1 MDNHTRLGEQDI
13 PSLTRTLALP
23 AITGM
28 LVNAIYNVVDTFFVG
43 KLNDTYALGAVSV
56 AFPAIMIITAISLTF
71 GIGMGALVSRL
82 LGEKNYEKANIIFST
97 TVTSVFVIGIA
108 IAVLGFTNMDFVAA
122 VFGIKGT
129 LKEYFKNFMQYV
141 FIAAPFTTLNMS
153 FNNSIRAEGNAKYSM
168 HALNIGA
175 VLNVILD
182 PIFIFTFDMGVAGA
196 AIATGI
202 SQGVSTLFLIRY
214 YMTGKSVVKYS
225 LKKFH
230 FNIKTYLEIFKIG
243 FPSLV
248 RQTLVSAAVAFANA
262 AATPF
267 GTSAVASIGV
277 VMKINSICT
286 FVLFGLGQAFQPI
299 VAFNYGAGKLER
311 VKEAIHYTL
320 KCAAVFSIVASILI
334 FIFAE
339 PIIKI
344 FSTDKDI
351 VHAGVISLRIL
362 YLTFPLNGFQIIITT
377 LFQSLGR
384 GKESLFAASARQGI
398 FFIPTI
404 LVLPKLIGFYG
415 VMGSQAVG
423 DALGFILV
431 FFLFRGFRKYISEI
445 ISSNRLNDD
454 IG

>member
-28 LVNAIYNVVDTFFVG
+28 LVNAVYNVVDTFFVG

-56 AFPAIMIITAISLTF
+56 AFPTIMIITAIALTF

-82 LGEKNYEKANIIFST
+82 LGEKNYEKADVIFST
-97 TVTSVFVIGIA
+97 TIITMFLVGIFIVIFG
-108 IAVLGFTNMDFVAA
+108 LTNLDFISA

-129 LKEYFKNFMQYV
+129 LKEYFKDFIQYI

-168 HALNIGA
+168 HALNLGA

-182 PIFIFTFDMGVAGA
+182 PIFIFTFNMGVSGA

-202 SQGVSTLFLIRY
+202 SQGISTLFLIRY
-214 YMTGKSVVKYS
+214 YMTGKSVVKFS
-225 LKKFH
+225 LKSFH
-230 FNIKTYLEIFKIG
+230 PHMRTYKEIFKIG

-248 RQTLVSAAVAFANA
+248 RQTLVSTAVALVNA

-267 GTSAVASIGV
+267 GPHAIAAIGV
-277 VMKINSICT
+277 VMKVNSIST

-299 VAFNYGAGKLER
+299 VAFNYGAEKLDR
-311 VKEAIHYTL
+311 VKESISYTL
-320 KCAAVFSIVASILI
+320 KLATIFSIVASIII
-334 FIFAE
+334 FIFAH
-339 PIIKI
+339 PIIRI
-344 FSTDKDI
+344 FTPNEDI
-351 VHAGVISLRIL
+351 INAGVICMRIL
-362 YLTFPLNGFQIIITT
+362 CVTFPLNGFQIIITT
-377 LFQSLGR
+377 LFQSLGK
-384 GKESLFAASARQGI
+384 GKQSFLCAGARQGI

-404 LVLPKLIGFYG
+404 LVLPKIIGFFG

-423 DALGFILV
+423 DTLGFVLV
-431 FFLFRGFRKYISEI
+431 FILYKRFKSHISDI
-445 ISSNRLNDD
+445 IKEKHSSDEF
-454 IG
+454 